1 MKVSVAV
8 PAYNEER
15 NIGQLLDSLRAQQ
28 THRAEIVEIVVVAS
42 GCTDRTAEIVRERQ
56 SQPGVPI
63 LLIEESERR
72 GKVSAINAYLVERH
86 PGVDA
91 VCLCSADL
99 LVTRHVVEKLV
110 CCLIDQ
116 PDIGMCGGRPVPT
129 NGHGT
134 FPGEA
139 TRFLWHMHHR
149 VALEAPK
156 LGELVMIRAEL
167 FEQLPQQ
174 SAVDEASLEQIIS
187 EAGYR
192 LAYVPDALVHNHGPE
207 TVREF
212 LRQRRR
218 IAAGHYWLREVSGYA
233 VSTMNVGRLVRLT
246 LSELSQR
253 SPRETLFALGTI
265 GAEVL
270 SRGLGYVDFVTD
282 QNKHTVWQVSETT
295 KSVMT
300 DDLRSLYCQGPQGS
314 PEAMPLPS
322 GPRSQGR
329 DDGQEISRG
338 NRTSGAATL

>member
-15 NIGQLLDSLRAQQ
+15 NIGQLLDSLRAQRTQ
-28 THRAEIVEIVVVAS
+28 RAEIVEIVVVAS

-56 SQPGVPI
+56 SRPGVPV
-63 LLIEESERR
+63 LLIEETERR
-72 GKVSAINAYLVERH
+72 GKVSAINTYLLERH
-86 PGVDA
+86 PEVDA
-91 VCLCSADL
+91 ICLCSADL
-99 LVTRHVVEKLV
+99 LVTRDVVELLV
-110 CCLIDQ
+110 GCLVDN
-116 PDIGMCGGRPVPT
+116 PDVGMCGGRPIPT

-156 LGELVMIRAEL
+156 LGELIMVREEL
-167 FEQLPQQ
+167 VERLPQQ
-174 SAVDEASLEQIIS
+174 SAVDEASLEQLVC

-192 LAYVPDALVHNHGPE
+192 LAYVPEAVIHNHGPE

-218 IAAGHYWLREVSGYA
+218 IAAGHYWLRDSSGYA
-233 VSTMNVGRLVRLT
+233 VSTMSVGRLVRLT
-246 LSELSQR
+246 LSELRQR
-253 SPRETLFALGTI
+253 SAWETLYALGTI

-270 SRGLGYVDFVTD
+270 SRGLGYVDFIRNE
-282 QNKHTVWQVSETT
+282 NKHTVWKVSETT

-300 DDLRSLYCQGPQGS
+300 DEVASLYGYRPEGAPESAMRTLPNDGP
-314 PEAMPLPS
+314 PLAAADIEAS
-322 GPRSQGR
+322 
-329 DDGQEISRG
+329 
-338 NRTSGAATL
+338 TC